1 MEAVVDSGAVD
12 SVAPP
17 GTFSGSL
24 KPSAMSRGG
33 RKYRG
38 PDGSAIPN
46 LGQVDV
52 GFKSEEGHQC
62 GLVWQIAEVERPL
75 IAVSHLAAAGH
86 RVVLGKDG
94 GEVVHTGSGRRIQI
108 HRKGGVYIM
117 KMWIPATASKG
128 QQGQRDSRKAS
139 GFPRP
144 GAA

>member
-1 MEAVVDSGAVD
+1 
-12 SVAPP
+12 
-17 GTFSGSL
+17 
-24 KPSAMSRGG
+24 MSRCGK
-33 RKYRG
+33 RYRG

-52 GFKSEEGHQC
+52 GFRTEEGHQC
-62 GLVWQIAEVERPL
+62 GLIWQIAEVEKPL
-75 IAVSHLAAAGH
+75 IAVSHLAASGH

-94 GEVVHTGSGRRIQI
+94 GEVVHAATGRKIQI

-117 KMWIPATASKG
+117 KMWIPTVAPKG
-128 QQGQRDSRKAS
+128 QQGQQGSREAS